1 MDLERRADSTFE
13 KENLLRDAMMTPELK
28 VIILTKY
35 KTRREIYQFCELGED
50 ARQPYHHCRR

>member
-35 KTRREIYQFCELGED
+35 KTRREIHQFCELGEN
-50 ARQPYHHCRR
+50 ARQPYHHR